1 MTAYSALN
9 YSLESHEQVIM
20 RFHLAILMVGLA
32 AVCAKRQ
39 NGKSKG
45 RFWLGV

>member
-1 MTAYSALN
+1 MIAHSALD
-9 YSLESHEQVIM
+9 YSLETDEPVMM
-20 RFHLAILMVGLA
+20 RFYLAILMVGLA

-45 RFWLGV
+45 RLGLEV